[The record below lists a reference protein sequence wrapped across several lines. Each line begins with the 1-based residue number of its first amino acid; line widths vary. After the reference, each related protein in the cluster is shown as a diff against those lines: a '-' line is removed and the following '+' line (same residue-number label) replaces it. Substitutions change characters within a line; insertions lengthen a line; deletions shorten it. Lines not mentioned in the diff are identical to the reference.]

1 MAATF
6 KSAGAGAG
14 GGGARAMPRLA
25 LAAMLVLL
33 TMQSVSGACSGDNNA
48 DGDPGSCV
56 CKAGFYGTPTTTGA
70 SGCAACPTGAAYGT
84 TTAGSTQCTCASGYA
99 WSSVSS
105 TCVLTC
111 TDTNSQ
117 ISGEGDSCVCQ
128 AGFYGTPTASG
139 NSGCIA
145 QSATC
150 GAGKYYSAAAG
161 GALDRVCTDC
171 PAGSFLLASELQP
184 STYISAGT
192 TVRTLQDATACHAQA
207 ATCGAGKYYSAAAGG
222 ALDRVCTPCDAGSY
236 SSAASTPSTY
246 YTSGTTQRATTT
258 SSSACTLCP
267 ATAAYGTTPAGAS
280 QCTCAS
286 GRYWSSGACVTAT
299 TSCSDA
305 NSQVNSADTGCVC
318 KAGFFGTPTTS
329 GNSGCIAQSDTCG
342 AGKYYTAAAGGTSD
356 RVCTDCPA
364 GSFLLA
370 SELQPST
377 YFSTGTTVRSY
388 QDATACH
395 TQAATCGAGKYY
407 SAAAGGALDRVCT
420 DCGAG
425 TYSALST
432 PTVYG
437 ANAVLTACPSQAAT
451 CGAGKYYSAAAT
463 STADRMCTDC
473 PAGSFLLASE
483 LQPSTYI
490 SAGTTVRSYQDATAC
505 HTQAATCAAGTFY
518 AIAATTTADRT
529 CTPCGAGTFAAAATP
544 STYATTIAAS
554 CPSQSATCAAGTFY
568 ATAATTTADRV
579 CTPCGAG
586 TFAAASTPST
596 YYTTGT
602 TLRVT
607 ATSSTACVVCPTT
620 SAYGSTPAGSSAC
633 VCAQNYYA
641 SVDANS
647 NPVCLACSAAGAG
660 QRVLAVCA
668 QTSNTVIAS
677 CAYNTFSVL
686 GVQSAACPTCSICS
700 GDKPVTLEPCLP
712 TADTICGAAGAS
724 PSKLPK
730 QAPIAASPS
739 ATPGTTAVA
748 GALAL
753 TSVSLSALAD
763 PHVLDLLTTAISAS
777 VQASL
782 APGSASVSVAIT
794 SITDIATGVAIFA
807 GAGAASRRRLQAAG
821 SQGVTVAYNV
831 LLPSG
836 VLPADVQ
843 GAILPGGTGAAS
855 FVQAV
860 THNIATAA
868 AASPYA
874 AISSGLGSVSA
885 AAASPPVAPAT
896 TSSAPSVIGAAVGGA
911 VGGLVLVLLIVG
923 VYRFCCMKPAAV
935 ESAAAETGPNP
946 HLTVRVVDKTS
957 SPRSSKVAPSSASSG
972 TV

>member
-161 GALDRVCTDC
+161 GALDRV
-171 PAGSFLLASELQP
+171 
-184 STYISAGT
+184 
-192 TVRTLQDATACHAQA
+192 
-207 ATCGAGKYYSAAAGG
+207 
-222 ALDRVCTPCDAGSY
+222 
-236 SSAASTPSTY
+236 
-246 YTSGTTQRATTT
+246 
-258 SSSACTLCP
+258 
-267 ATAAYGTTPAGAS
+267 
-280 QCTCAS
+280 
-286 GRYWSSGACVTAT
+286 
-299 TSCSDA
+299 
-305 NSQVNSADTGCVC
+305 
-318 KAGFFGTPTTS
+318 
-329 GNSGCIAQSDTCG
+329 
-342 AGKYYTAAAGGTSD
+342 
-356 RVCTDCPA
+356 
-364 GSFLLA
+364 
-370 SELQPST
+370 
-377 YFSTGTTVRSY
+377 
-388 QDATACH
+388 
-395 TQAATCGAGKYY
+395 
-407 SAAAGGALDRVCT
+407 
-420 DCGAG
+420 
-425 TYSALST
+425 
-432 PTVYG
+432 
-437 ANAVLTACPSQAAT
+437 
-451 CGAGKYYSAAAT
+451 
-463 STADRMCTDC
+463 CTDC